1 MNPVFKQWRK
11 RPKSAKPTS
20 FQHPLHQSLCLYP
33 LSVILHHRPN
43 IHHLNNVPLADL
55 APTVIALHLED
66 MTNVQSPS
74 TAVPVVD
81 VQLDAKG
88 AHRDLDLPPE
98 MCPLADRSPDDQIEY
113 VQSLFDQHLHNIEK
127 PEIRPNSTVNYTNT
141 LPQCQPSKLH
151 LGGKIDKTPPTL
163 SLPASSHQSK
173 WIDYTQPSPHHGT
186 PHDSATKPLTAF
198 SSTHTAPPRHKQKKP
213 APSGD
218 DRSTASVNVPSGHM
232 LINLQEGSKE
242 EWIRGVKFGLH
253 RPERM
258 PAASEVPTD
267 MKPRPTKTVE
277 ITEFNRAVA
286 TLQKVDSRIP
296 AEITRKAVHLLS
308 STNLLPVF
316 DLEKPYI
323 IHLPSTNMLALILPL
338 PDSSRFQMPPPLKTH
353 QNHTWALLGTT
364 IGTSHAILLE
374 GKIGPAN
381 WSYNKNYSRSDLPTF
396 GAFYIG
402 REVSNSDIFPDWA
415 AKELMDLWIPS
426 KRKGKDNKTSSLG
439 RCTEVHANILPSKL
453 GAMKRQNLPQTIDA
467 DDSSTDDCN
476 YRSINARTK
485 DHHSGRWDD
494 YRP

>member
-1 MNPVFKQWRK
+1 M
-11 RPKSAKPTS
+11 PTL
-20 FQHPLHQSLCLYP
+20 Q
-33 LSVILHHRPN
+33 
-43 IHHLNNVPLADL
+43 A
-55 APTVIALHLED
+55 APWWKNRQDTTYTV
-66 MTNVQSPS
+66 TQ
-74 TAVPVVD
+74 
-81 VQLDAKG
+81 
-88 AHRDLDLPPE
+88 
-98 MCPLADRSPDDQIEY
+98 DRSFYQEQSSNDQW
-113 VQSLFDQHLHNIEK
+113 QSWGMWKD
-127 PEIRPNSTVNYTNT
+127 Y
-141 LPQCQPSKLH
+141 SKN
-151 LGGKIDKTPPTL
+151 
-163 SLPASSHQSK
+163 PASSHQSK
-173 WIDYTQPSPHHGT
+173 WIDDTQPSPHHGT

-253 RPERM
+253 HPERM

-308 STNLLPVF
+308 STNLLPGF

-338 PDSSRFQMPPPLKTH
+338 PDSSRFQMPPPFKTH

-364 IGTSHAILLE
+364 IGTSQAILLE

-381 WSYNKNYSRSDLPTF
+381 WSYNKNYSRSDLPTC
-396 GAFYIG
+396 GAFYLG

-415 AKELMDLWIPS
+415 AKELMDTIQ
-426 KRKGKDNKTSSLG
+426 KKGKGQQD
-439 RCTEVHANILPSKL
+439 VIF
-453 GAMKRQNLPQTIDA
+453 GAMYRGACQHTAFKAGGNETAQLSVAEKGVATTSEKYTIAHSKHVGLKFVALKWQNLPQTIDA